1 MQSLLDIKV
10 QKLFLVTI
18 LLKVLSSFIGWWF
31 QMPWIFG
38 FFIPLLFMAA
48 YVVLGLKRRD
58 HDVSDEKF
66 ADSCYYLG
74 FIFTISS
81 IIFSLFDLPN
91 IGTKM
96 QEIAVRF
103 GAAMVSTVVGLV
115 VRVYLVS
122 FKKDVADAIK
132 DAEEA
137 VIDASQQFR
146 EHLVI
151 ANERLRDFHSAVDI
165 AAKETVE
172 RVRAQ
177 LEAMAKDHSEK
188 LTEFFDEVREGN
200 QAAFKENVAEVRS
213 ATMRLTKSVDTYSEA
228 MRANINSI
236 ELKVNSFADS
246 VAGRLQNMT
255 FPDDYFVKRLAAP
268 LQQVRDDASALSG
281 GVRQATETVG
291 EASKVLGIALRQLQE
306 KASSTDEAM
315 EGVLRLA
322 TQQRAVLD
330 AAQGQLGTLER
341 IEGSLLR
348 FDTLLDQVTVQ
359 LQSAATVSTDVMSH
373 VQRVVDETSAARVS
387 LQQSL
392 GAVADKIESNTQ
404 VTARV
409 AERFSQGANASDEI
423 AVGWQANARAN
434 TELAQQLREIS
445 AAERGATGVLQGL
458 GAGAA
463 KVLERVEAAVT
474 ELHAVA
480 TQLRSVDSVARPR
493 VTPDIVLPRTP
504 VAPPHAGSTVVVP
517 TIADLQPQRPSPT
530 IAAAA
535 ATGIGITAAQRTL
548 DEVSITPAAPGA
560 AAASSAPLADG
571 GTPLVTPDQTS

>member
-1 MQSLLDIKV
+1 MQSLLDIRV

-18 LLKVLSSFIGWWF
+18 ILKVLSSFIGWWF
-31 QMPWIFG
+31 QLQWTFG
-38 FFIPLLFMAA
+38 FLIPLSFMGA

-103 GAAMVSTVVGLV
+103 GAAMVSTVIGLV

-137 VIDASQQFR
+137 VIDASQRFR

-165 AAKETVE
+165 AAKETIE
-172 RVRAQ
+172 RVNIH
-177 LEAMAKDHSEK
+177 LEAVSKSHVEK
-188 LTEFFDEVREGN
+188 LTEFLAEVTAGN
-200 QAAFKENVAEVRS
+200 QAAFKETVSDVRA
-213 ATMRLTKSVDTYSEA
+213 ATMRLTKSVDSYSEA
-228 MRANINSI
+228 MRANVGSI
-236 ELKVNSFADS
+236 EAKVNAFADA
-246 VAGRLQNMT
+246 VAERLGNMT

-268 LQQVRDDASALSG
+268 IQQVRDDATHLSS
-281 GVRQATETVG
+281 GVRDATETVA
-291 EASKVLGIALRQLQE
+291 EAAKVLGVALRQLQQ

-322 TQQRAVLD
+322 TQQHAVLD

-341 IEGSLLR
+341 IEGSLVR
-348 FDTLLDQVTVQ
+348 FDTLLDEVTTQ
-359 LQSAATVSTDVMSH
+359 LKSSTTVSGDVMSH
-373 VQRVVDETSAARVS
+373 VMRVVEETSAARVS

-392 GAVADKIESNTQ
+392 GDVVAKIDGNTQ
-404 VTARV
+404 ATAQAV
-409 AERFSQGANASDEI
+409 ERLSRGSNAADEI
-423 AVGWQANARAN
+423 AAGWKANAASN
-434 TELAQQLREIS
+434 VELTQQLRDIS
-445 AAERGATGVLQGL
+445 TSERTATNVLQGL
-458 GAGAA
+458 GAGAE
-463 KVLERVEAAVT
+463 KVLARVDQAVG
-474 ELHAVA
+474 ELQAVA
-480 TQLRSVDSVARPR
+480 AQLRSVDTTLRTRPG
-493 VTPDIVLPRTP
+493 PEIVVPRTP
-504 VAPPHAGSTVVVP
+504 VATAPGPAVVVP
-517 TIADLQPQRPSPT
+517 TIADLQPSPRT
-530 IAAAA
+530 AVPAAAA
-535 ATGIGITAAQRTL
+535 LPQSVGTPAAQRPL
-548 DEVSITPAAPGA
+548 DGMPAVVPSVLPASAAAPTSATPGA
-560 AAASSAPLADG
+560 TGSGP
-571 GTPLVTPDQTS
+571 TT

>member
-18 LLKVLSSFIGWWF
+18 ILKVLSSFIGWWF
-31 QMPWIFG
+31 QMQWTFG
-38 FFIPLLFMAA
+38 FFIPLSFMAA
-48 YVVLGLKRRD
+48 YVILGLKRRD

-151 ANERLRDFHSAVDI
+151 ANERLRDFHSAVDV

-200 QAAFKENVAEVRS
+200 QAAFKENVSEVRS

-228 MRANINSI
+228 MRGNINSI
-236 ELKVNSFADS
+236 ELKVNSFADA
-246 VAGRLQNMT
+246 VAGRLQSMT

-281 GVRQATETVG
+281 GVRQATEAVG
-291 EASKVLGIALRQLQE
+291 EASKVLGMALRQLQE

-341 IEGSLLR
+341 IEGSLMR
-348 FDTLLDQVTVQ
+348 FDTLLDQVTAQ
-359 LQSAATVSTDVMSH
+359 LQSSTTVSADVMSH
-373 VQRVVDETSAARVS
+373 VQRVVEETSAARVS

-404 VTARV
+404 VTALV

-423 AVGWQANARAN
+423 AAGWQANARAN

-445 AAERGATGVLQGL
+445 SAERGATGVLQGI

-517 TIADLQPQRPSPT
+517 TIADLQPQRPTSP

-548 DEVSITPAAPGA
+548 DEVSITPAAPVT